1 MGRAIESAG
10 GRVDKFIGDGIM
22 ALFGVTGDPASG
34 CRDALAAAR
43 LMSQR
48 LIELNVSLS
57 GELDAPLRIGI
68 GIHVGPVI
76 VGEMGY
82 GSATAITA
90 IGDSVNTASRLEE
103 LTKEF
108 KAELVVSDEILNR
121 AACEVAGARRAEI
134 DIRGKHQRLAVAI
147 FKSAGELPAAI
158 GEAAA
163 AKETLAL

>member
-1 MGRAIESAG
+1 
-10 GRVDKFIGDGIM
+10 
-22 ALFGVTGDPASG
+22 
-34 CRDALAAAR
+34 
-43 LMSQR
+43 
-48 LIELNVSLS
+48 LNVSLG

-68 GIHVGPVI
+68 GIHFGPVI

-134 DIRGKHQRLAVAI
+134 DIRGKHERLAVAI